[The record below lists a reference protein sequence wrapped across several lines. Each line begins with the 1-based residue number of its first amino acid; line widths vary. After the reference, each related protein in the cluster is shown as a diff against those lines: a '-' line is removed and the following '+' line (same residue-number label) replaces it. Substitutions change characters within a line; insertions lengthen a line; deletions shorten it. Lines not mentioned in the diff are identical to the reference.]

1 MRKTF
6 PHYSQLDAMDCGPS
20 CLRMIAQY
28 YGRKYSL
35 QTLRERC
42 YITRMGVSMLGI
54 SDAAESIGFR
64 TLGVKTDFEQLSR
77 ETPLPCILH
86 WNQNHF
92 VVCYGIKK
100 TQKGEYKIKIS
111 DPARDKIVISED
123 DFLKHWL
130 STKVDGKNIGTA
142 LLLTPDTVQ
151 NFV

>member
-1 MRKTF
+1 M
-6 PHYSQLDAMDCGPS
+6 
-20 CLRMIAQY
+20 
-28 YGRKYSL
+28 
-35 QTLRERC
+35 
-42 YITRMGVSMLGI
+42 GI

-130 STKVDGKNIGTA
+130 STKVDGKNIGTIKY
-142 LLLTPDTVQ
+142 
-151 NFV
+151 FV